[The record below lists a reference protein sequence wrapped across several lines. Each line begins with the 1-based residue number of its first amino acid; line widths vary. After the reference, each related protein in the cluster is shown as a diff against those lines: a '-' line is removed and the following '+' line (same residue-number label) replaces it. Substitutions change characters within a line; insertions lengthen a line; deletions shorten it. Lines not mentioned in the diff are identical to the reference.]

1 LLESTQTYNINNVL
15 VTLSEA
21 AMEHYLGDF
30 AYLAHRLMEMEK
42 FPVLFAIGLM
52 DDRIQVVA
60 RSRNEAINVGDI
72 CAALG
77 GGGHTYAASASC
89 TVMERTEA

>member
-1 LLESTQTYNINNVL
+1 
-15 VTLSEA
+15 
-21 AMEHYLGDF
+21 MEHYLGDF

-60 RSRNEAINVGDI
+60 RSLGHQRGRHLRGAWRRRACLRGFGLR
-72 CAALG
+72 ALHDG
-77 GGGHTYAASASC
+77 A
-89 TVMERTEA
+89 